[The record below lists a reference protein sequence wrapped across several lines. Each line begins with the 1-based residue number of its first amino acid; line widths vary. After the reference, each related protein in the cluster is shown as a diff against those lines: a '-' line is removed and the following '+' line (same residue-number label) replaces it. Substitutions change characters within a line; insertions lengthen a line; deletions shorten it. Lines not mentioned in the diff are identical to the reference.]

1 MSSPAADP
9 GPGSLPPLPERVE
22 PELLRELTDSE
33 LRSVHAAIT
42 ESEQAIRTAMA
53 PYERQLKELRAR
65 AAELATEQRRR
76 ERAQRHAA
84 RVAVR
89 SQAGSGEMP
98 TVAEALAAPESPV
111 DEGRA
116 LASVR
121 AFLTTGGE
129 VGFGYPTRPGAI
141 AFTDGRQVAQATT
154 FGEARRLFAEG
165 WEPGAVGLPGL
176 RVHLVGTRV
185 ERVVADTEVVLE
197 RSSTPG
203 AEPGGQPRPEP

>member
-9 GPGSLPPLPERVE
+9 GPGSPPPLPERVE
-22 PELLRELTDSE
+22 PERLRELTDGE
-33 LRSVHAAIT
+33 LQSVLTTIA
-42 ESEQAIRTAMA
+42 ESEQAMRTAMA

-65 AAELATEQRRR
+65 GAELATEQRRR
-76 ERAQRHAA
+76 ERAERLAA

-98 TVAEALAAPESPV
+98 TVAEALAAPDSPV
-111 DEGRA
+111 DEGRP

-121 AFLTTGGE
+121 AFLTSGGE
-129 VGFGYPTRPGAI
+129 VGFGYPTRPGTI
-141 AFTDGRQVAQATT
+141 AFTDGRRVAQAST

-185 ERVVADTEVVLE
+185 ERVVPDTEVVLE
-197 RSSTPG
+197 RSSAPDP
-203 AEPGGQPRPEP
+203 EPGGQPRPQP